1 MSTPQQGLSEPDI
14 ELARLN
20 VEPSGTLVEP
30 RISVVIPVCNGGRG
44 FTNCLRGVAKAVPP
58 PAEVIIVA
66 DGDGDGAW
74 HLGQRYG
81 ARILRIPTRGGPAR
95 ARNLGARA
103 AGGDILFFIDADVT
117 IPAEAVGQVV
127 AIFSH
132 EPDLAAV
139 FGSYDDAPAASNF
152 LSQYKDLLHHYIHQ
166 TSGESAAT
174 FWAGCGAIRRDVFFA
189 VGGFDEGYR
198 QPSIEDIELGYRLKQ
213 AGYRIRLWK
222 TLQVKHSKRWGVG
235 SLLRSDFFHRAI
247 PWTELILRDRRLI
260 NDLNLRLSS
269 RVSVVLAHTLVV
281 ALVGSW
287 RWASFWIF
295 AWAAAVG
302 LLALNAPVYRFF
314 WRKRGLGFALLA
326 IPWHWF
332 YYVYSGFAF
341 ALGMARHLLH
351 NGRSW
356 ALRLVSPPAG
366 HKDLSHQELQ

>member
-14 ELARLN
+14 EHPRLN
-20 VEPSGTLVEP
+20 VEPSGTFVEP

-44 FTNCLRGVAKAVPP
+44 FTTCLRSVAEAEPP

-66 DGDGDGAW
+66 DGDGDGSW
-74 HLGQRYG
+74 HLGHGYG

-103 AGGDILFFIDADVT
+103 ARGDILLFIDADVT

-166 TSGESAAT
+166 TSRESAAT
-174 FWAGCGAIRRDVFFA
+174 FWAACGAIRRDVFLT
-189 VGGFDEGYR
+189 VGGFNESYR
-198 QPSIEDIELGYRLKQ
+198 QPSIEDIELGYRLKR
-213 AGYRIRLWK
+213 AGYLIRLCK
-222 TLQVKHSKRWGVG
+222 ALQVKHSKRWGVG

-247 PWTELILRDRRLI
+247 PWTELILRDRRFI

-287 RWASFWIF
+287 QSASLWIF

-314 WRKRGLGFALLA
+314 WRKRGVRFALRA
-326 IPWHWF
+326 ILWHWF
-332 YYVYSGFAF
+332 YYLYGGLAF
-341 ALGMARHLLH
+341 AIGTAAYLVGTLSKGAESGIPAREP
-351 NGRSW
+351 S
-356 ALRLVSPPAG
+356 
-366 HKDLSHQELQ
+366 ELA